1 MRSAEELAARGA
13 RYFGVGLFEAARDF
27 WEEALA
33 MGPDRLTVVRAYDG
47 LGKIAVQR
55 ERPADAV
62 RAFEHALAATPAD
75 DAEERAGLAMR
86 RAIANLKTGHRDQ
99 AFRDMQQIVTEG
111 RRLSAKRRGI
121 VFSNLGGMQIESALY
136 ESAIQSLTQ
145 ARNLLGPTSPYEYP
159 ICGNLGLSFLEL
171 RQLDAAQHWLE
182 QALEAS
188 PGPAIHAVNG
198 LAHIAL
204 LQGNGNALQR
214 WSEAAFG
221 AMWDGMASYEPE
233 EMAHLAEVLG
243 RMAWRSGHGRLA
255 VRLFDH
261 AQSFYGRSGR
271 WDRWA
276 ALNESIAA
284 AEKQGD
290 TVRDSVV
297 LEELTRWTV
306 LLENMTAQEL
316 VEPRASQLADTR
328 LFIATHLADAMG
340 LGREDQK
347 WLTYVCRLADVGLSA
362 VGEAHHPGA
371 EMAAGARELYEQH
384 PIISVQLLHRLG
396 LPEVVTT
403 GIADH
408 HERWDGRGF
417 PAGKAGTAI
426 ALLGRVFAASDFYA
440 RATTVHGQRHRA
452 VLGALRQEAGAALDP
467 DCVEALVHEVFHAVE
482 EDLAGD

>member
-1 MRSAEELAARGA
+1 MRSAEDLASRGE
-13 RYFGVGLFEAARDF
+13 RYFRVSLFEAAQDF

-33 MGPDRLTVVRAYDG
+33 MGPDRPTVIRAYDG
-47 LGKIAVQR
+47 LGKIAAQR
-55 ERPADAV
+55 ERFTEAIA
-62 RAFEHALAATPAD
+62 AFDHALAATPVD
-75 DAEERAGLAMR
+75 DVEERAGLVMR
-86 RAIANLKTGHRDQ
+86 LAVAHLKAGHRDL
-99 AFRDMQQIVTEG
+99 AFRDMQGLVSDPRG
-111 RRLSAKRRGI
+111 LSAKRRGI
-121 VFSNLGGMQIESALY
+121 VFLNLGSMQGYTALY
-136 ESAIQSLTQ
+136 ESAIRSLTQ
-145 ARNLLGPTSPYEYP
+145 ARDLLGPNSPYEYP
-159 ICGNLGLSFLEL
+159 ICGNLGLSLLEL

-182 QALEAS
+182 QALAAS

-204 LQGNGNALQR
+204 LHGNGTALQR
-214 WSEAAFG
+214 WSEAAFA
-221 AMWDGMASYEPE
+221 AMWDGMISYEPE

-243 RMAWRSGHGRLA
+243 RMAQRSGHGRLA

-271 WDRWA
+271 WERWA
-276 ALNESIAA
+276 ALNESIAK

-290 TVRDSVV
+290 TVRESVV

-316 VEPRASQLADTR
+316 VEPRASQLADIR

-362 VGEAHHPGA
+362 VGAVDRSGV
-371 EMAAGARELYEQH
+371 EMSAGARELYEQH
-384 PIISVQLLHRLG
+384 PVISVQLLDRLG

-417 PAGKAGTAI
+417 PNGKVGDDMS
-426 ALLGRVFAASDFYA
+426 LLAQIFAAADWYA
-440 RATTVHGQRHRA
+440 RETTVNGRRHRA
-452 VLGALRQEAGAALDP
+452 VLDDIQQAAGAALAP
-467 DCVEALVHEVFHAVE
+467 DCVAGLVRVFQS
-482 EDLAGD
+482 GDGLLP